1 MKRKHLCLLLLV
13 FLSFMRLNAQEG
25 IVVLGIVLDEAKEP
39 MPGVTVAEKGTS
51 NGTMTDLDGRYS
63 IKLTSEDAVLVFRFL
78 GYETQEV
85 RVGGKKD
92 INLQL
97 NPVATELTEV
107 VVVGYGA
114 QKKAS
119 VVGAISAIKP
129 EAIAR
134 TSKTAITQ
142 SLAGNVAGVI
152 AVQRSG
158 EVGNDH
164 ADFWIRGINTFA
176 GGSNP
181 LIIVDGVERSFNSID
196 PQEIESFS
204 VLKDAS
210 ATAIYGVRGANGV
223 IIITTKKG
231 KVSPPQISFNI
242 EKSFKAPT
250 MLPKFVDAVD
260 YMKIANEASLRTG
273 HGEVFTPSRINN
285 TIDNV
290 DPDLYPDVNWID
302 ELVKP
307 MAHYQRVNL
316 NITGGAP
323 KVRYFVSASYHN
335 ESGLF
340 KTDTDRNWNSNITQN
355 QVNFRSNLDINI
367 TSTTTVGV
375 YLGSQMRIKNSP
387 NISSDYAWNV
397 MMEVPPYFIPKRYSD
412 GRLAAF
418 GAGSEKG
425 LNPYNLLTQYGTQ
438 KYTTSDIN
446 ATANIVQKLDFVTK
460 GLEGKLVYA
469 YDVWTEHMYTQTY
482 SPELWYAT
490 SRDANNNLV
499 AVQVEPGS
507 PFLNKSV
514 YSNMSYRTYLEGSLI
529 YNRTFNDHQVG
540 GLFLYSHSTKGVKEG
555 SNEYGVIPYKYQ
567 GIAARATYGY
577 KGRYLAEFNMGYNG
591 SENFAKGKR
600 FGFFP
605 AFALGW
611 IVSEE
616 DFWQP
621 LAKTVNKL
629 KIRGSFGEVG
639 NDQFSNGRRFA
650 YITEIRDDGGYDFG
664 LPGSSNSFSGLM
676 EGHFGFNNLTW
687 ETETKRDIGLEIGLF
702 NMLELNIDYFFN
714 SRRDILVSRRTIPG
728 TAGFNEQPFVN
739 YGKMQNKG
747 VDLSLSFD
755 KQFADFRVSARG
767 TFTYAR
773 NKMVEIDEPEVQF
786 DNLYETG
793 HRFGQQYGLVAE
805 RLYEAS
811 DFDANGNL
819 LQQYAVPTFFSD
831 LKPGDIK
838 YVDING
844 DGYIND
850 NDKTAIGYTEMPEI
864 VYGFGVNVAYKN
876 FDFGVRFQGVAN
888 TTRMIND
895 DSFLPFARTIQKGNL
910 YEDVIFDRWTESNP
924 RQDVFFPRM
933 RDYKDSH
940 NYVNSTWWQ
949 KDMSFLRMKD
959 IELGYSLPQS
969 LIQKRG
975 IQKLRF
981 YVLAN
986 NILTFSKFKLWDVEL
1001 GTNNGMK
1008 YPMMKNINIGLELT
1022 F

>member
-13 FLSFMRLNAQEG
+13 FLSFMRLSAQEG
-25 IVVLGIVLDEAKEP
+25 TVVLGIVLDEAKEP

-85 RVGGKKD
+85 KVGGKKD

-290 DPDLYPDVNWID
+290 DPDLYPNVNWID

-307 MAHYQRVNL
+307 MAHHQRVNL

-340 KTDTDRNWNSNITQN
+340 ETDTDRNWNSNITQN

-367 TSTTTVGV
+367 TPTTTVGI

-412 GRLAAF
+412 GRLAAY

-482 SPELWYAT
+482 APELWYAT
-490 SRDANNNLV
+490 SRDANNDLV
-499 AVQVEPGS
+499 AVQVDPGS

-529 YNRTFNDHQVG
+529 YNRTFNDHQIG

-577 KGRYLAEFNMGYNG
+577 KVAIWPSLIWDTTG
-591 SENFAKGKR
+591 
-600 FGFFP
+600 
-605 AFALGW
+605 
-611 IVSEE
+611 
-616 DFWQP
+616 
-621 LAKTVNKL
+621 L
-629 KIRGSFGEVG
+629 KILQKV
-639 NDQFSNGRRFA
+639 NV
-650 YITEIRDDGGYDFG
+650 
-664 LPGSSNSFSGLM
+664 
-676 EGHFGFNNLTW
+676 
-687 ETETKRDIGLEIGLF
+687 
-702 NMLELNIDYFFN
+702 
-714 SRRDILVSRRTIPG
+714 LVS
-728 TAGFNEQPFVN
+728 
-739 YGKMQNKG
+739 
-747 VDLSLSFD
+747 SL
-755 KQFADFRVSARG
+755 
-767 TFTYAR
+767 
-773 NKMVEIDEPEVQF
+773 
-786 DNLYETG
+786 
-793 HRFGQQYGLVAE
+793 
-805 RLYEAS
+805 
-811 DFDANGNL
+811 L
-819 LQQYAVPTFFSD
+819 L
-831 LKPGDIK
+831 L
-838 YVDING
+838 
-844 DGYIND
+844 
-850 NDKTAIGYTEMPEI
+850 
-864 VYGFGVNVAYKN
+864 
-876 FDFGVRFQGVAN
+876 
-888 TTRMIND
+888 
-895 DSFLPFARTIQKGNL
+895 
-910 YEDVIFDRWTESNP
+910 
-924 RQDVFFPRM
+924 
-933 RDYKDSH
+933 
-940 NYVNSTWWQ
+940 
-949 KDMSFLRMKD
+949 
-959 IELGYSLPQS
+959 
-969 LIQKRG
+969 
-975 IQKLRF
+975 
-981 YVLAN
+981 
-986 NILTFSKFKLWDVEL
+986 
-1001 GTNNGMK
+1001 
-1008 YPMMKNINIGLELT
+1008 
-1022 F
+1022 

>member
-13 FLSFMRLNAQEG
+13 FLSFMRLSAQEG
-25 IVVLGIVLDEAKEP
+25 TVVLGIVLDEAKEP

-85 RVGGKKD
+85 KVGGKKD

-290 DPDLYPDVNWID
+290 DPDLYPNVNWID

-307 MAHYQRVNL
+307 MAHHQRVNL

-340 KTDTDRNWNSNITQN
+340 ETDTDRNWNSNITQN

-367 TSTTTVGV
+367 TPTTTVG
-375 YLGSQMRIKNSP
+375 IK
-387 NISSDYAWNV
+387 
-397 MMEVPPYFIPKRYSD
+397 F
-412 GRLAAF
+412 
-418 GAGSEKG
+418 EKG
-425 LNPYNLLTQYGTQ
+425 GRAWQ
-438 KYTTSDIN
+438 K
-446 ATANIVQKLDFVTK
+446 
-460 GLEGKLVYA
+460 
-469 YDVWTEHMYTQTY
+469 
-482 SPELWYAT
+482 
-490 SRDANNNLV
+490 
-499 AVQVEPGS
+499 
-507 PFLNKSV
+507 
-514 YSNMSYRTYLEGSLI
+514 
-529 YNRTFNDHQVG
+529 
-540 GLFLYSHSTKGVKEG
+540 
-555 SNEYGVIPYKYQ
+555 
-567 GIAARATYGY
+567 
-577 KGRYLAEFNMGYNG
+577 
-591 SENFAKGKR
+591 
-600 FGFFP
+600 
-605 AFALGW
+605 
-611 IVSEE
+611 
-616 DFWQP
+616 
-621 LAKTVNKL
+621 
-629 KIRGSFGEVG
+629 
-639 NDQFSNGRRFA
+639 
-650 YITEIRDDGGYDFG
+650 
-664 LPGSSNSFSGLM
+664 
-676 EGHFGFNNLTW
+676 
-687 ETETKRDIGLEIGLF
+687 
-702 NMLELNIDYFFN
+702 
-714 SRRDILVSRRTIPG
+714 
-728 TAGFNEQPFVN
+728 
-739 YGKMQNKG
+739 
-747 VDLSLSFD
+747 
-755 KQFADFRVSARG
+755 
-767 TFTYAR
+767 
-773 NKMVEIDEPEVQF
+773 
-786 DNLYETG
+786 
-793 HRFGQQYGLVAE
+793 
-805 RLYEAS
+805 
-811 DFDANGNL
+811 
-819 LQQYAVPTFFSD
+819 
-831 LKPGDIK
+831 
-838 YVDING
+838 
-844 DGYIND
+844 
-850 NDKTAIGYTEMPEI
+850 
-864 VYGFGVNVAYKN
+864 
-876 FDFGVRFQGVAN
+876 
-888 TTRMIND
+888 
-895 DSFLPFARTIQKGNL
+895 
-910 YEDVIFDRWTESNP
+910 TES
-924 RQDVFFPRM
+924 
-933 RDYKDSH
+933 
-940 NYVNSTWWQ
+940 
-949 KDMSFLRMKD
+949 
-959 IELGYSLPQS
+959 SLQ
-969 LIQKRG
+969 
-975 IQKLRF
+975 
-981 YVLAN
+981 
-986 NILTFSKFKLWDVEL
+986 E
-1001 GTNNGMK
+1001 
-1008 YPMMKNINIGLELT
+1008 
-1022 F
+1022 

>member
-13 FLSFMRLNAQEG
+13 FLSFMRLSAQEG
-25 IVVLGIVLDEAKEP
+25 TVVLGIVLDEAKEP

-85 RVGGKKD
+85 KVGGKKD

-290 DPDLYPDVNWID
+290 DPDLYPNVNWID

-307 MAHYQRVNL
+307 MAHHQRVNL

-340 KTDTDRNWNSNITQN
+340 ETDTDRNWNSNITQN

-367 TSTTTVGV
+367 TPTTTVGI

-412 GRLAAF
+412 GRLAAY

-490 SRDANNNLV
+490 SRDANNDLV
-499 AVQVEPGS
+499 AVQVDPGS

-529 YNRTFNDHQVG
+529 YNRTFNDHQIG

-567 GIAARATYGY
+567 GIAARATYG
-577 KGRYLAEFNMGYNG
+577 
-591 SENFAKGKR
+591 
-600 FGFFP
+600 
-605 AFALGW
+605 
-611 IVSEE
+611 
-616 DFWQP
+616 
-621 LAKTVNKL
+621 
-629 KIRGSFGEVG
+629 
-639 NDQFSNGRRFA
+639 
-650 YITEIRDDGGYDFG
+650 
-664 LPGSSNSFSGLM
+664 
-676 EGHFGFNNLTW
+676 
-687 ETETKRDIGLEIGLF
+687 
-702 NMLELNIDYFFN
+702 
-714 SRRDILVSRRTIPG
+714 
-728 TAGFNEQPFVN
+728 
-739 YGKMQNKG
+739 
-747 VDLSLSFD
+747 
-755 KQFADFRVSARG
+755 
-767 TFTYAR
+767 
-773 NKMVEIDEPEVQF
+773 
-786 DNLYETG
+786 
-793 HRFGQQYGLVAE
+793 
-805 RLYEAS
+805 
-811 DFDANGNL
+811 
-819 LQQYAVPTFFSD
+819 
-831 LKPGDIK
+831 
-838 YVDING
+838 
-844 DGYIND
+844 
-850 NDKTAIGYTEMPEI
+850 
-864 VYGFGVNVAYKN
+864 
-876 FDFGVRFQGVAN
+876 
-888 TTRMIND
+888 
-895 DSFLPFARTIQKGNL
+895 
-910 YEDVIFDRWTESNP
+910 
-924 RQDVFFPRM
+924 
-933 RDYKDSH
+933 
-940 NYVNSTWWQ
+940 
-949 KDMSFLRMKD
+949 
-959 IELGYSLPQS
+959 
-969 LIQKRG
+969 
-975 IQKLRF
+975 
-981 YVLAN
+981 
-986 NILTFSKFKLWDVEL
+986 
-1001 GTNNGMK
+1001 
-1008 YPMMKNINIGLELT
+1008 
-1022 F
+1022 

>member
-13 FLSFMRLNAQEG
+13 FLSFMRLSAQEG
-25 IVVLGIVLDEAKEP
+25 TVVLGIVLDEAKEP

-85 RVGGKKD
+85 KVGGKKD

-290 DPDLYPDVNWID
+290 DPDLYPNVNWID

-307 MAHYQRVNL
+307 MAHHQRVNL

-340 KTDTDRNWNSNITQN
+340 ETDTDRNWNSNITQN

-367 TSTTTVGV
+367 TPTTTVGI

-412 GRLAAF
+412 GRLAAY

-482 SPELWYAT
+482 APELWYAT
-490 SRDANNNLV
+490 SRDANNDLV
-499 AVQVEPGS
+499 AVQVDPGS

-529 YNRTFNDHQVG
+529 YNRTFNDHQIG

-591 SENFAKGKR
+591 SENFAK
-600 FGFFP
+600 
-605 AFALGW
+605 
-611 IVSEE
+611 
-616 DFWQP
+616 
-621 LAKTVNKL
+621 VN
-629 KIRGSFGEVG
+629 V
-639 NDQFSNGRRFA
+639 
-650 YITEIRDDGGYDFG
+650 
-664 LPGSSNSFSGLM
+664 
-676 EGHFGFNNLTW
+676 
-687 ETETKRDIGLEIGLF
+687 
-702 NMLELNIDYFFN
+702 
-714 SRRDILVSRRTIPG
+714 LVS
-728 TAGFNEQPFVN
+728 
-739 YGKMQNKG
+739 
-747 VDLSLSFD
+747 SL
-755 KQFADFRVSARG
+755 
-767 TFTYAR
+767 
-773 NKMVEIDEPEVQF
+773 
-786 DNLYETG
+786 
-793 HRFGQQYGLVAE
+793 
-805 RLYEAS
+805 
-811 DFDANGNL
+811 L
-819 LQQYAVPTFFSD
+819 L
-831 LKPGDIK
+831 L
-838 YVDING
+838 
-844 DGYIND
+844 
-850 NDKTAIGYTEMPEI
+850 
-864 VYGFGVNVAYKN
+864 
-876 FDFGVRFQGVAN
+876 
-888 TTRMIND
+888 
-895 DSFLPFARTIQKGNL
+895 
-910 YEDVIFDRWTESNP
+910 
-924 RQDVFFPRM
+924 
-933 RDYKDSH
+933 
-940 NYVNSTWWQ
+940 
-949 KDMSFLRMKD
+949 
-959 IELGYSLPQS
+959 
-969 LIQKRG
+969 
-975 IQKLRF
+975 
-981 YVLAN
+981 
-986 NILTFSKFKLWDVEL
+986 
-1001 GTNNGMK
+1001 
-1008 YPMMKNINIGLELT
+1008 
-1022 F
+1022 